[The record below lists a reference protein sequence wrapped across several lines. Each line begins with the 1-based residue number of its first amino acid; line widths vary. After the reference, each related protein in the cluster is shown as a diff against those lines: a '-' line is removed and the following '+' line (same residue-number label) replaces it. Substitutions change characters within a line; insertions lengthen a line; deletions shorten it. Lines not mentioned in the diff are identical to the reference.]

1 MRILHIT
8 PHLGGGVGAVILNWV
23 TFDKNNEHKIITLDY
38 ANDNA
43 FTLKFKTILDNNKKV
58 RNYNSFAQ
66 IKHHYD
72 QPKS

>member
-43 FTLKFKTILDNNKKV
+43 LKICKQNRKNQKNN
-58 RNYNSFAQ
+58 RTQ
-66 IKHHYD
+66 
-72 QPKS
+72 